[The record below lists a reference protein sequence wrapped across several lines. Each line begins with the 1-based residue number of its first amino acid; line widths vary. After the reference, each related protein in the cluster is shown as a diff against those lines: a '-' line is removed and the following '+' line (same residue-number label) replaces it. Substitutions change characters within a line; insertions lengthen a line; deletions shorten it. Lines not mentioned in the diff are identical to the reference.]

1 MFPILLFAA
10 SVDNGSPPFVCIC
23 VCATNAVVVI
33 LVTPLL
39 VTVVVGQTQHAP
51 KLQGQLWSVGFGEE
65 LNKEH
70 NGGRQCFLPAEV
82 AGQGVRIARYCLA
95 EINLGNPG
103 SCSRKLSVEVVC
115 GSLSRDSFQLLTIH

>member
-1 MFPILLFAA
+1 MSIDFSSQEVSAN
-10 SVDNGSPPFVCIC
+10 SS
-23 VCATNAVVVI
+23 
-33 LVTPLL
+33 
-39 VTVVVGQTQHAP
+39 TVP
-51 KLQGQLWSVGFGEE
+51 Y
-65 LNKEH
+65 NI
-70 NGGRQCFLPAEV
+70 GGRQCFLPAEV